1 MLEIKKLNSID
12 DVVNELLPADAFR
25 LSTDAAEPD
34 GVLVRSANM
43 HEMALPANLSAIARA
58 GAGVNNIP
66 VEKCA
71 DAGIVV
77 FNTPGANAN
86 AVKELAIA
94 GLLLSGRRIVDGVA
108 WVNGIK
114 DRGADVP
121 ALVEKGKNDFVG
133 PELLGRKLGVIGLG
147 AIGAMVANA
156 AVALG
161 LEVTGYDPFISVEA
175 AWGLS
180 RSVKRSTDI
189 DGLIRNS
196 DILTM
201 HVPLMDKTKGMMGKK
216 QFDEMKDGAVLLNF
230 ARGELVDKD
239 ALLAALDA
247 GKLRKYVTD
256 FPFDYLLGRPD
267 VICIPHLGASTPE
280 SERNCAIMA
289 ANQLRVY
296 LQDGDIV
303 NSVNYPDCCMPRS
316 GAFRLAV
323 LHRNVTNMV
332 GQIATALAAE
342 KHNITNMINKSRGS
356 FAYTLIDL
364 DDEPTD
370 KCVASLTQIE
380 GVLRVRKL

>member
-1 MLEIKKLNSID
+1 MFQIKKLNSID
-12 DVVNELLPADAFR
+12 EVVHELLPEGNFT
-25 LSTDAAEPD
+25 LSTDAAAPD

-43 HEMALPANLSAIARA
+43 QDTAFAPNLTAIARA

-66 VEKCA
+66 VDRCS
-71 DAGIVV
+71 DNGIVV

-86 AVKELAIA
+86 AVKELTVA
-94 GLLLSGRRIVDGVA
+94 GLLISGRKIVDGVA
-108 WVNGIK
+108 WVNTIK
-114 DRGADVP
+114 DRGAEVP

-180 RSVKRSTDI
+180 RSVKRSLDI
-189 DGLIRNS
+189 DGLIRSS
-196 DILTM
+196 DFLTL
-201 HVPLMDKTKGMMGKK
+201 HVPLIDKTRGMMGKK
-216 QFDEMKDGAVLLNF
+216 QFDEMKEDAVLLNF

-239 ALLAALDA
+239 ALLEALDS

-256 FPFDYLLGRPD
+256 FPLDYLLGRPD

-289 ANQLRVY
+289 AKQLRSY
-296 LQDGDIV
+296 LEDGDIV
-303 NSVNYPDCCMPRS
+303 NSVNYPDCTMPRS

-332 GQIATALAAE
+332 GQITTTLAAE
-342 KHNITNMINKSRGS
+342 KHNITNMINKSRS
-356 FAYTLIDL
+356 ALAYTLIDL
-364 DDEPTD
+364 DDEPTGRCIGLIS
-370 KCVASLTQIE
+370 KIE
-380 GVLRVRKL
+380 GVLKVRKL

>member
-1 MLEIKKLNSID
+1 MFQIKKLNSID
-12 DVVNELLPADAFR
+12 EVVHELLPADRFE
-25 LSTDAAEPD
+25 LSTGAATPD
-34 GVLVRSANM
+34 GVLVRSAAM
-43 HEMALPANLSAIARA
+43 HDTQFAPNLAAIARA

-66 VEKCA
+66 VDRA
-71 DAGIVV
+71 SDGGIVV

-94 GLLLSGRRIVDGVA
+94 GLLLTGRKIIDGVA
-108 WVNGIK
+108 WVNTIK
-114 DRGADVP
+114 DKGAEVP
-121 ALVEKGKNDFVG
+121 ALVEKGKNDFIG
-133 PELLGRKLGVIGLG
+133 PELLGRKLGIIGLG

-156 AVALG
+156 AVSLG

-180 RSVKRSTDI
+180 RSVKRSTDL

-196 DILTM
+196 DFLSL
-201 HVPLMDKTKGMMGKK
+201 HVPLIDKTKGMMGKK
-216 QFDEMKDGAVLLNF
+216 QFDEMKEGCVLLNF
-230 ARGELVDKD
+230 ARGELVEKD

-247 GKLRKYVTD
+247 GKLRRYVTD

-289 ANQLRVY
+289 ANQLRAY
-296 LQDGDIV
+296 LEDGDIV

-316 GAFRLAV
+316 GAFRLAI

-332 GQIATALAAE
+332 GQIASALAAE
-342 KHNITNMINKSRGS
+342 NHNIANMINKSRGS

-364 DDEPTD
+364 DDKPTER
-370 KCVASLTQIE
+370 CINLISQIE
-380 GVLRVRKL
+380 GVLRVRSL

>member
-1 MLEIKKLNSID
+1 MFQIKKLNSID
-12 DVVNELLPADAFR
+12 DVVHELLPPGVFALTSDTA
-25 LSTDAAEPD
+25 TPD
-34 GVLVRSANM
+34 GVLVRSASM
-43 HEMALPANLSAIARA
+43 HDTQFTPNLAAIARA

-66 VEKCA
+66 VDRCS
-71 DAGIVV
+71 DGGIVV

-86 AVKELAIA
+86 AVKELVIA
-94 GLLLSGRRIVDGVA
+94 GMLLAGRRIVDGVSWA
-108 WVNGIK
+108 NTIK
-114 DRGADVP
+114 DRGAEVP

-161 LEVTGYDPFISVEA
+161 LEVTGFDPFISVEA

-180 RSVKRSTDI
+180 RSVKRSI
-189 DGLIRNS
+189 DLDDLIRNS
-196 DILTM
+196 DFLTL
-201 HVPLMDKTKGMMGKK
+201 HVPLIDKTKGMMGKK

-230 ARGELVDKD
+230 ARGELVEKE
-239 ALLAALDA
+239 ALLAALEA

-256 FPFDYLLGRPD
+256 FPFDYLLGRQD

-289 ANQLRVY
+289 AKQLKAY
-296 LQDGDIV
+296 LMDGDIV

-332 GQIATALAAE
+332 GQITTALAAE
-342 KHNITNMINKSRGS
+342 KHNIANMINKSRGAY
-356 FAYTLIDL
+356 AYTLIDL
-364 DDEPTD
+364 DDEPTAR
-370 KCVASLTQIE
+370 CVEVVSAID

>member
-1 MLEIKKLNSID
+1 MFQIKKLNSID
-12 DVVNELLPADAFR
+12 EVVHELLPAASFE
-25 LSTDAAEPD
+25 LSTTAAAPD
-34 GVLVRSANM
+34 GVLVRSASM
-43 HEMALPANLSAIARA
+43 HDQPFAANLAAIARA

-66 VEKCA
+66 VDRA
-71 DAGIVV
+71 SDSGIVV

-94 GLLLSGRRIVDGVA
+94 GLLLTGRKIIDGVT
-108 WVNGIK
+108 WVNTIK
-114 DRGADVP
+114 DKGADVP

-161 LEVTGYDPFISVEA
+161 LEVTGYDPFISVDA

-180 RSVKRSTDI
+180 RSVKRSLDI
-189 DGLIRNS
+189 DELIRNS
-196 DILTM
+196 DFLTL
-201 HVPLMDKTKGMMGKK
+201 HVPLIEKTKGMMDTK
-216 QFDEMKDGAVLLNF
+216 QFDEMKEGAVLLNF
-230 ARGELVDKD
+230 ARGELVKKD
-239 ALLAALDA
+239 ALLAALDS
-247 GKLRKYVTD
+247 GKLRRYVTD
-256 FPFDYLLGRPD
+256 FPFDYLLGRQD

-289 ANQLRVY
+289 AQQLRAY
-296 LQDGDIV
+296 LEDGDIV
-303 NSVNYPDCCMPRS
+303 NSVNYPDCTMPRS

-323 LHRNVTNMV
+323 IHRNVTNMV
-332 GQIATALAAE
+332 GQIASALAAE
-342 KHNITNMINKSRGS
+342 NHNIANMINKSRGAL
-356 FAYTLIDL
+356 AYTLIDL

-370 KCVASLTQIE
+370 RCIVLISQIE

>member
-1 MLEIKKLNSID
+1 MFQIKKLNFID
-12 DVVNELLPADAFR
+12 EVVQELLPADHFVISAC
-25 LSTDAAEPD
+25 TENPD

-43 HEMALPANLSAIARA
+43 HDTAFADNLAAIARA

-66 VEKCA
+66 VDRA
-71 DAGIVV
+71 SDNGIVV

-86 AVKELAIA
+86 AVKELAMA
-94 GLLLSGRRIVDGVA
+94 GLLLTGRRIIEGVA
-108 WVNGIK
+108 WANTIK
-114 DRGADVP
+114 DKGAEVP

-133 PELLGRKLGVIGLG
+133 PELLGRRLGIIGLG

-161 LEVTGYDPFISVEA
+161 LEVVGYDPFISVEA

-180 RSVKRSTDI
+180 RSVKRGTDL
-189 DGLIRNS
+189 DDLIRNS
-196 DILTM
+196 DFLSL
-201 HVPLMDKTKGMMGKK
+201 HVPLIEKTKGMLGKK

-230 ARGELVDKD
+230 ARGELVEKD
-239 ALLAALDA
+239 ALLAALDS

-256 FPFDYLLGRPD
+256 FPADYLLGRPD
-267 VICIPHLGASTPE
+267 VIAIPHLGASTPE

-289 ANQLRVY
+289 AKQLRSY
-296 LQDGDIV
+296 LEDGDII
-303 NSVNYPDCCMPRS
+303 NSVNYPDCAMPRS

-332 GQIATALAAE
+332 GQIASALAAD
-342 KHNITNMINKSRGS
+342 KHNIANMINKSRGA

-370 KCVASLTQIE
+370 RCVAAISAIE

>member
-1 MLEIKKLNSID
+1 MFEVKKLNSID
-12 DVVNELLPADAFR
+12 DVVNELLPAEAFR
-25 LSTDAAEPD
+25 LSTDAAQPD

-43 HEMALPANLSAIARA
+43 HDTPLAPNLAAVARA

-66 VEKCA
+66 VDKCA

-86 AVKELAIA
+86 AVKELAVA
-94 GLLLSGRRIVDGVA
+94 GLLMSGRRIVDGVL

-114 DRGADVP
+114 DKGAEVP

-161 LEVTGYDPFISVEA
+161 LEVTGFDPFISVEA

-180 RSVKRSTDI
+180 RSVKRSTDL
-189 DGLIRNS
+189 DSLIRNS
-196 DILTM
+196 DFLSL
-201 HVPLMDKTKGMMGKK
+201 HVPLMDKTRGMMGKK
-216 QFDEMKDGAVLLNF
+216 QFDEMKEGAVLLNF
-230 ARGELVDKD
+230 ARGELVEKD

-256 FPFDYLLGRPD
+256 FPFDYLLGRQD

-289 ANQLRVY
+289 ANQLKAY
-296 LQDGDIV
+296 LLDGDII

-370 KCVASLTQIE
+370 KCVTALSQIE

>member
-1 MLEIKKLNSID
+1 MYQIKKLNSID
-12 DVVNELLPADAFR
+12 EIVNELLPAGSYA
-25 LSTDAAEPD
+25 LSTDAAAPD
-34 GVLVRSANM
+34 GVLVRSAAM
-43 HEMALPANLSAIARA
+43 HDMQFGPNLAAIARA

-66 VEKCA
+66 VDRCA

-86 AVKELAIA
+86 AVKELTIA
-94 GLLLSGRRIVDGVA
+94 GLLISGRKVVDGVQ
-108 WVNGIK
+108 WVNTIK
-114 DRGADVP
+114 DRGAEVP

-133 PELLGRKLGVIGLG
+133 PELLGRKFGVIGLG

-161 LEVTGYDPFISVEA
+161 MEVTGYDPFISVEA

-180 RSVKRSTDI
+180 RSVRRSHDI
-189 DGLIRNS
+189 DELIRNS
-196 DILTM
+196 DVLTL
-201 HVPLMDKTKGMMGKK
+201 HVPLIDKTRGMMGKK
-216 QFDEMKDGAVLLNF
+216 QFGEMKRGAVLLNF

-239 ALLAALDA
+239 ALLEALES
-247 GKLRKYVTD
+247 GKLQKYVTD

-289 ANQLRVY
+289 AKELRAY
-296 LQDGDIV
+296 LEDGDIL
-303 NSVNYPDCCMPRS
+303 NSVNYPDCSMPRS

-332 GQIATALAAE
+332 GQITTALAQG
-342 KHNITNMINKSRGS
+342 KHNITNMINKSRGA

-364 DDEPTD
+364 DDEPAD
-370 KCVASLTQIE
+370 ECVKAISEIE